1 MGSFLPNGISVVSC
15 YLGASEDL
23 VSWCR
28 NRFFLFLSLSSLT
41 LVPHQQNGEL
51 SWVINE
57 DRNCNKFAIG
67 TALSCSAWGTFNLST
82 RWGCSATHSPVA
94 EGE

>member
-1 MGSFLPNGISVVSC
+1 L
-15 YLGASEDL
+15 
-23 VSWCR
+23 
-28 NRFFLFLSLSSLT
+28 LFLSLSSLT

-67 TALSCSAWGTFNLST
+67 TALSSLPFLYGIMDVT
-82 RWGCSATHSPVA
+82 RAPVSIA
-94 EGE
+94 PE

>member
-1 MGSFLPNGISVVSC
+1 
-15 YLGASEDL
+15 L

-67 TALSCSAWGTFNLST
+67 TALNDLERKLKMEELAMIIYKF
-82 RWGCSATHSPVA
+82 
-94 EGE
+94 